1 MSPLVHPM
9 SMIRRLLIVILI
21 LPALAVAA
29 QEVDAIKSASK
40 SSSSSSRS
48 SDENNSSN
56 GGGGILFD
64 IITFIPHWQ
73 SFKLHDDNKLRYP
86 PTISLDGM
94 FQGAFKPSDTYIL
107 WPRIR
112 GNWGLFSTDFRVNYM
127 VEKTDAGVT
136 DLRTNDWQILQL
148 NIITSRFITARIG
161 FGTMV
166 EAFGNR
172 KEYTEGTLGF
182 GIHAPDHSNAFFME
196 YREAFQSNADVTARI
211 EFSANYQHQIFRT
224 GALHGYVSAGVVYQ
238 KYYGTIDFWGLQ
250 AGVVFRVFKHRE

>member
-1 MSPLVHPM
+1 MRTRN
-9 SMIRRLLIVILI
+9 MIRHLLIVILV
-21 LPALAVAA
+21 LPGLTAPA
-29 QEVDAIKSASK
+29 QEVDEIKSASASQ
-40 SSSSSSRS
+40 SSQTRS
-48 SDENNSSN
+48 DDNTSNSGR
-56 GGGGILFD
+56 GGGLILD
-64 IITFIPHWQ
+64 IITFLPDWQ

-127 VEKTDAGVT
+127 VEKTDAGVS

-148 NIITSRFITARIG
+148 NIITSRFITGRIG

-172 KEYTEGTLGF
+172 KEYTEATIGF

-250 AGVVFRVFKHRE
+250 AGVVFRVFRHRE